1 MAGKLLVQFKSMPS
15 LSIPTVTKGD
25 SGKKASFYSRK
36 IQWLLSAERF
46 QLKLLLGAIAGIVV
60 VLVLATTFV
69 LGTFRVQ
76 RRDQVRVHRIE
87 VMRLGSILQNDLAAL
102 ENAFRGYLLTKD
114 AVYIENFR
122 RLRDSFLKHSEGFSA
137 VFADTSEQRRRTIS
151 MRKNIQTWLSQ
162 CLLKMEN
169 NHRSPG
175 VEVQGNDVLSA
186 PSLLDGRKA
195 LQLVQQEE
203 QNELYRR
210 VEEQEWAI
218 QSIQILDF
226 IPKMERAVADMQKE
240 QRAFLLTG
248 DPAFIE
254 SYKRATSDFYTEQ
267 GHLSVLV
274 ASNPGALEQLG
285 DIRERLETWITQF
298 AVPDIEARRTG
309 QYFSDPA
316 QAGRSEGLIN
326 EVNRMMDR
334 FEKDQIEISQTR
346 SAAAGRGRVLIA
358 TGVDLLSAL
367 ATALIIA
374 SGTYSFLLCRRQLRK
389 LANADVRIRLVVENM
404 LDGMVTINENGTV
417 YSMNPAARQ
426 LFGFNGNEF
435 SGDDFIGLIP
445 QYYPMNSL
453 AERCQWKHL
462 VARTGGTV
470 LALARTKE
478 RDLFPVEISL
488 SEMILN
494 EKKSYVAMIRDVTE
508 RRKFEE
514 DLAAEKKSLAVTLAS
529 IGDGVI
535 TTDLDGNVMIC
546 NAAGEAMTGWS
557 AAEAIGQP
565 LHHVLAISADAATKR
580 KRARSFAFRNEAEA
594 ILQATPERATLVSRD
609 GTEHLVEQVASP
621 IRDGKNDVCGVV
633 LVFRNVTE
641 RQRDE
646 AERRKAET
654 LEQLGLLAG
663 GIAHDFNNLL
673 TAIIGNISLAAL
685 LLPPDDQMIGRLD
698 DAKNA
703 SLRARDLAQQL
714 LTFARGGAPIK
725 KSASITTLIE
735 ETVSFSLRGSHS
747 RSEIT
752 IEPALWSAEFDPGQI
767 SQVISNL
774 AVNAD
779 QAMPAGG
786 TLYVSCDNFSH
797 AAGPT
802 PAVPDLSPGDYIRIR
817 MRDEGVGIPEGCLK
831 QIFDPYFTTKP
842 KGSGLGLATTY
853 SVIKN
858 HDGLI
863 TVESEQHRGSTF
875 TVYLPATVRESLA
888 IEPVASPDQP
898 MTGSGRILVVDDEEA
913 IRDLIDFTLSRLGY
927 EVTGAGTALQGID
940 LYRESLAA
948 GQRFD
953 LVILDLTLPGGMG
966 GKDALIKLI
975 GIDPMV
981 NAVVSSGY
989 ATDATMSRYEDF
1001 GFRGVIAKPYE
1012 AAELGRK
1019 VTAVITA
1026 SRSDFATPLALEQVC

>member
-1 MAGKLLVQFKSMPS
+1 M
-15 LSIPTVTKGD
+15 
-25 SGKKASFYSRK
+25 
-36 IQWLLSAERF
+36 
-46 QLKLLLGAIAGIVV
+46 
-60 VLVLATTFV
+60 
-69 LGTFRVQ
+69 
-76 RRDQVRVHRIE
+76 
-87 VMRLGSILQNDLAAL
+87 
-102 ENAFRGYLLTKD
+102 
-114 AVYIENFR
+114 
-122 RLRDSFLKHSEGFSA
+122 
-137 VFADTSEQRRRTIS
+137 
-151 MRKNIQTWLSQ
+151 
-162 CLLKMEN
+162 
-169 NHRSPG
+169 
-175 VEVQGNDVLSA
+175 
-186 PSLLDGRKA
+186 
-195 LQLVQQEE
+195 
-203 QNELYRR
+203 
-210 VEEQEWAI
+210 
-218 QSIQILDF
+218 
-226 IPKMERAVADMQKE
+226 
-240 QRAFLLTG
+240 
-248 DPAFIE
+248 
-254 SYKRATSDFYTEQ
+254 
-267 GHLSVLV
+267 
-274 ASNPGALEQLG
+274 
-285 DIRERLETWITQF
+285 
-298 AVPDIEARRTG
+298 
-309 QYFSDPA
+309 
-316 QAGRSEGLIN
+316 
-326 EVNRMMDR
+326 
-334 FEKDQIEISQTR
+334 
-346 SAAAGRGRVLIA
+346 
-358 TGVDLLSAL
+358 
-367 ATALIIA
+367 
-374 SGTYSFLLCRRQLRK
+374 
-389 LANADVRIRLVVENM
+389 
-404 LDGMVTINENGTV
+404 
-417 YSMNPAARQ
+417 
-426 LFGFNGNEF
+426 
-435 SGDDFIGLIP
+435 
-445 QYYPMNSL
+445 
-453 AERCQWKHL
+453 
-462 VARTGGTV
+462 
-470 LALARTKE
+470 
-478 RDLFPVEISL
+478 
-488 SEMILN
+488 
-494 EKKSYVAMIRDVTE
+494 
-508 RRKFEE
+508 
-514 DLAAEKKSLAVTLAS
+514 
-529 IGDGVI
+529 
-535 TTDLDGNVMIC
+535 
-546 NAAGEAMTGWS
+546 
-557 AAEAIGQP
+557 
-565 LHHVLAISADAATKR
+565 
-580 KRARSFAFRNEAEA
+580 
-594 ILQATPERATLVSRD
+594 
-609 GTEHLVEQVASP
+609 
-621 IRDGKNDVCGVV
+621 
-633 LVFRNVTE
+633 
-641 RQRDE
+641 
-646 AERRKAET
+646 
-654 LEQLGLLAG
+654 GLLAG